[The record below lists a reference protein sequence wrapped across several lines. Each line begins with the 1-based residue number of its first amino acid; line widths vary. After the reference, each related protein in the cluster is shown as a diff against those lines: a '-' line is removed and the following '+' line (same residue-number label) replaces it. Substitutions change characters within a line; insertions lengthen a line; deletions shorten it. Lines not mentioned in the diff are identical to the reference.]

1 MRALAIEQGAPGLRE
16 RPVPARPGECLVRV
30 SLAGICG
37 TDLEI
42 LAGYAGFT
50 GVLGHEFVGIVEHA
64 PDADA
69 GWIGRRVVGEINI
82 GCGSCRFCR
91 DGVKEHC
98 TSRTVVGIRGRDGA
112 FADYVS
118 LPAVNLHAVPD
129 TVADEAAVF
138 VEPLAAACRVLEQL
152 AGPAMSADA
161 AVVGDGRL
169 GLLVA
174 QVLVR
179 AGARVTIFG
188 RHDEKLR
195 LGREWGAETSMTPA
209 SNASRGRF
217 DVVVEATGRPAG
229 LDAALSLVR
238 PRGTIVLKSTI
249 HGTAPISTTP
259 IVVDEVTLIGSR
271 CGPFSKALD
280 LLTEGTIDVAPLIS
294 ARYPLTGW
302 RQAFDA
308 ARTCLKVLLDPRL
321 ESGV

>member
-1 MRALAIEQGAPGLRE
+1 MRALAIERGALDLRD
-16 RPVPARPGECLVRV
+16 RPVPARPDECLVRV

-42 LAGYAGFT
+42 LNGYAGFS
-50 GVLGHEFVGIVEHA
+50 GIPGHEFVGVVERA

-69 GWIGRRVVGEINI
+69 GWVGRRVVGEINI
-82 GCGSCRFCR
+82 GCRSCRFCR

-98 TSRTVVGIRGRDGA
+98 ISRTVVGIRGRDGA

-129 TVADEAAVF
+129 PVTDEAAVF
-138 VEPLAAACRVLEQL
+138 VEPLAAACRVVEQL
-152 AGPAMSADA
+152 GGPPTSIDA

-169 GLLVA
+169 GLLVS

-179 AGARVTIFG
+179 SGARVAVFG

-195 LGREWGAETSMTPA
+195 LARKWGAETPRGA
-209 SNASRGRF
+209 SHGRF
-217 DVVVEATGRPAG
+217 DVVIEATGRPAG
-229 LDAALSLVR
+229 LEAALSLVR
-238 PRGTIVLKSTI
+238 PRGTIVLKSTT

-271 CGPFSKALD
+271 CGPFSTALD
-280 LLTEGTIDVAPLIS
+280 FLTAGTIDVAPLIS
-294 ARYPLTGW
+294 ARYPLTQW

-308 ARTCLKVLLDPRL
+308 ARTCLKVLLDPRV
-321 ESGV
+321 ESTD

>member
-1 MRALAIEQGAPGLRE
+1 MRALAIERGALDLRD
-16 RPVPARPGECLVRV
+16 RPVPARPDECLVRV

-50 GVLGHEFVGIVEHA
+50 GILGHEFVGVVEHA

-69 GWIGRRVVGEINI
+69 GWTGRRVVGEINI

-118 LPAVNLHAVPD
+118 IPAVNLHAVPD
-129 TVADEAAVF
+129 AVSDEAAVF
-138 VEPLAAACRVLEQL
+138 VEPLAAACRVVEQL
-152 AGPAMSADA
+152 AGPPTSIDA

-169 GLLVA
+169 GLLVS

-188 RHDEKLR
+188 RHDEKLQLAR
-195 LGREWGAETSMTPA
+195 MWGAETPQDDP
-209 SNASRGRF
+209 GPEF

-229 LDAALSLVR
+229 LEAALSLVR

-271 CGPFSKALD
+271 CGPFSQALD
-280 LLTEGTIDVAPLIS
+280 LLNAGPIDVTPLIS
-294 ARYPLTGW
+294 ARYPLAEW
-302 RQAFDA
+302 RPAFDA
-308 ARTCLKVLLDPRL
+308 ARTCLKVLLDPRV
-321 ESGV
+321 ESIV

>member
-1 MRALAIEQGAPGLRE
+1 
-16 RPVPARPGECLVRV
+16 
-30 SLAGICG
+30 
-37 TDLEI
+37 
-42 LAGYAGFT
+42 
-50 GVLGHEFVGIVEHA
+50 
-64 PDADA
+64 
-69 GWIGRRVVGEINI
+69 
-82 GCGSCRFCR
+82 
-91 DGVKEHC
+91 VKEHC

-129 TVADEAAVF
+129 TVSDEAAVF

-152 AGPAMSADA
+152 PGPPTSIDA

-169 GLLVA
+169 GLLVS

-179 AGARVTIFG
+179 SGARVTIFG
-188 RHDEKLR
+188 RHEDKLR
-195 LGREWGAETSMTPA
+195 LARNWGADTIRES
-209 SNASRGRF
+209 SRPKF

-280 LLTEGTIDVAPLIS
+280 LLTAGTIDVAPLIS
-294 ARYPLTGW
+294 ARYPLTEW

-308 ARTCLKVLLDPRL
+308 AKACLKVLLDLRV
-321 ESGV
+321 ESGD

>member
-1 MRALAIEQGAPGLRE
+1 MRALAIERGALDLRD
-16 RPVPARPGECLVRV
+16 RSLPARPDECLVRV

-50 GVLGHEFVGIVEHA
+50 GIPGHEFVGVVEHA
-64 PDADA
+64 PDAGADWL
-69 GWIGRRVVGEINI
+69 GKRVVGEINI
-82 GCGSCRFCR
+82 GCGSCGFCR
-91 DGVKEHC
+91 VGVKEHC
-98 TSRTVVGIRGRDGA
+98 ATRTVVGIRGRDGA

-129 TVADEAAVF
+129 AVSDEAAVF
-138 VEPLAAACRVLEQL
+138 VEPLAAACRVVEQL
-152 AGPAMSADA
+152 AGQLTRTNV

-169 GLLVA
+169 GLLVS

-179 AGARVTIFG
+179 SGARVTIFG
-188 RHDEKLR
+188 RHEEKLQLAR
-195 LGREWGAETSMTPA
+195 KWGAETPQHA
-209 SNASRGRF
+209 PGPEF
-217 DVVVEATGRPAG
+217 DVVVEATGRPGG
-229 LDAALSLVR
+229 LEAALSFVR

-271 CGPFSKALD
+271 CGPFPKALD
-280 LLTEGTIDVAPLIS
+280 LLTAGTIEVAPLIS
-294 ARYPLTGW
+294 ARYPLTEW

-308 ARTCLKVLLDPRL
+308 ARTCLKVLLDPRV
-321 ESGV
+321 ESTV

>member
-1 MRALAIEQGAPGLRE
+1 MRALAIERGTLDLRD
-16 RPVPARPGECLVRV
+16 RPVPVGPDECLVRV

-64 PDADA
+64 PAADA
-69 GWIGRRVVGEINI
+69 SWIGRRVVGEINI

-91 DGVKEHC
+91 GGVKEHC

-118 LPAVNLHAVPD
+118 LPAVNLHAVPE
-129 TVADEAAVF
+129 TVSDEAAVF

-152 AGPAMSADA
+152 GGPPASIDA

-169 GLLVA
+169 GLLVS

-179 AGARVTIFG
+179 SGARVTIFG
-188 RHDEKLR
+188 RHQEKLR
-195 LGREWGAETSMTPA
+195 LARNWGAETMPGSSGPK
-209 SNASRGRF
+209 F

-229 LDAALSLVR
+229 LDAALSLVT

-280 LLTEGTIDVAPLIS
+280 LLTAGTIDVAPLIS
-294 ARYPLTGW
+294 ARYSLTEW
-302 RQAFDA
+302 RRAFDA
-308 ARTCLKVLLDPRL
+308 AKACLKVLLDPRV

>member
-1 MRALAIEQGAPGLRE
+1 MWALAIEGGALDLRD
-16 RPVPARPGECLVRV
+16 RSVPARPDECLVRV

-42 LAGYAGFT
+42 LAGYAGFS
-50 GVLGHEFVGIVEHA
+50 GIPGHEFVGVVEHA

-69 GWIGRRVVGEINI
+69 DWLGKRVVGEINI
-82 GCGSCRFCR
+82 GCGSCGFCR

-129 TVADEAAVF
+129 AVSDEAAVF
-138 VEPLAAACRVLEQL
+138 VEPLAAACRVVEQL
-152 AGPAMSADA
+152 AGQPSSTNV
-161 AVVGDGRL
+161 AVIGDGRL
-169 GLLVA
+169 GLLA
-174 QVLVR
+174 SQVLVR
-179 AGARVTIFG
+179 SGARVSIFG
-188 RHDEKLR
+188 RHEEKLR
-195 LGREWGAETSMTPA
+195 LARKWGAETPQHA
-209 SNASRGRF
+209 AGREF

-229 LDAALSLVR
+229 LETALSLVR
-238 PRGTIVLKSTI
+238 PRGTIVLKSTV

-271 CGPFSKALD
+271 CGPFPTALD
-280 LLTEGTIDVAPLIS
+280 LLTSGTIEVAPLIS
-294 ARYPLTGW
+294 ARYPLTEW

-308 ARTCLKVLLDPRL
+308 ARTCLKVLLDPRV
-321 ESGV
+321 ESTV

>member
-1 MRALAIEQGAPGLRE
+1 MAHSPTTYRSRPSTFTPFPIRWPTKQPSSSSRSRQPVAFSSSSPVRRRASTPRLSATGA
-16 RPVPARPGECLVRV
+16 
-30 SLAGICG
+30 S
-37 TDLEI
+37 
-42 LAGYAGFT
+42 GF
-50 GVLGHEFVGIVEHA
+50 
-64 PDADA
+64 
-69 GWIGRRVVGEINI
+69 
-82 GCGSCRFCR
+82 SC
-91 DGVKEHC
+91 
-98 TSRTVVGIRGRDGA
+98 
-112 FADYVS
+112 
-118 LPAVNLHAVPD
+118 
-129 TVADEAAVF
+129 
-138 VEPLAAACRVLEQL
+138 
-152 AGPAMSADA
+152 
-161 AVVGDGRL
+161 
-169 GLLVA
+169 A

-195 LGREWGAETSMTPA
+195 LGREWGAETSMTAA

-280 LLTEGTIDVAPLIS
+280 LLAAGTIDVAPLIS

>member
-1 MRALAIEQGAPGLRE
+1 MRALAIERGTLDLRD
-16 RPVPARPGECLVRV
+16 RPIPVRPDECLVRV

-69 GWIGRRVVGEINI
+69 SWIGRRVVGEINI

-112 FADYVS
+112 FADYLS
-118 LPAVNLHAVPD
+118 LPAVNLHAVPE
-129 TVADEAAVF
+129 TVPDEAAVF

-152 AGPAMSADA
+152 PGPPTSIEA
-161 AVVGDGRL
+161 AVLGDGRL
-169 GLLVA
+169 GLLVS

-179 AGARVTIFG
+179 SGARVTIFG

-195 LGREWGAETSMTPA
+195 LARKWGAETSPGA
-209 SNASRGRF
+209 SSNAFRERF
-217 DVVVEATGRPAG
+217 PVVVEATGRPAG

-238 PRGTIVLKSTI
+238 PRGTIVLKSTM
-249 HGTAPISTTP
+249 HETAPISTTP

-280 LLTEGTIDVAPLIS
+280 LLTAGTIDVAPLIS
-294 ARYPLTGW
+294 VRYPLTEW

-308 ARTCLKVLLDPRL
+308 AKTCLKVLLDPRA
-321 ESGV
+321 ESAV

>member
-1 MRALAIEQGAPGLRE
+1 MRALAIERGTLDLRH
-16 RPVPARPGECLVRV
+16 RPVPARPDECLLRV

-69 GWIGRRVVGEINI
+69 SWIGRRVVGEINI

-98 TSRTVVGIRGRDGA
+98 TSRTVLGIRGRDGA

-129 TVADEAAVF
+129 TVSDEAAVF

-152 AGPAMSADA
+152 PGPPTSIDA

-169 GLLVA
+169 GLLVS

-179 AGARVTIFG
+179 SGARVTIFG
-188 RHDEKLR
+188 RHEDKLR
-195 LGREWGAETSMTPA
+195 LARNWGADTIRES
-209 SNASRGRF
+209 SRPKF

-280 LLTEGTIDVAPLIS
+280 LLTAGTIDVAPLIS
-294 ARYPLTGW
+294 ARYPLTEW

-308 ARTCLKVLLDPRL
+308 AKACLKVLLDLRV
-321 ESGV
+321 ESGD